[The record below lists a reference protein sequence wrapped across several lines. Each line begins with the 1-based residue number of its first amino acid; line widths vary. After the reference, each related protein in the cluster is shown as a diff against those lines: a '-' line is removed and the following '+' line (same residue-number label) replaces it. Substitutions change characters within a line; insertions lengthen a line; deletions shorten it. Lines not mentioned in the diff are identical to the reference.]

1 MRSSVG
7 ELVNYVV
14 GIVHDAW
21 FFCCFAE
28 QKMEDVEVGFDG
40 FLRCMLESALG
51 FLFVRIDRGSV
62 RDLLVL
68 FAEFDDDVVQEL
80 EDDSHGSDISK
91 TSSAGDDG

>member
-7 ELVNYVV
+7 KLVDYVI
-14 GIVHDAW
+14 GIVHNTR
-21 FFCCFAE
+21 FFCSFTE
-28 QKMEDVEVGFDG
+28 QKMENVKVRFDG

-51 FLFVRIDRGSV
+51 LLFVRIDRGSV
-62 RDLLVL
+62 GDFLVL

-80 EDDSHGSDISK
+80 EDDSHGCDVSK